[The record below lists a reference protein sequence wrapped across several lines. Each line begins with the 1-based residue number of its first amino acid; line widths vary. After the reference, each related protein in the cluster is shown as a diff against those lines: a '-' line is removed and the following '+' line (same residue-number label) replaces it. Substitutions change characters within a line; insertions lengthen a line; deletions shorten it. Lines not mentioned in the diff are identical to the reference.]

1 MGNQQSITDLTRLVQ
16 DVQYTAALK
25 GMSSTDKNNY
35 FKTQKDQLITT
46 VTSDREGTFQKTLTD
61 ATRNSAIQNSLLFY
75 QFRNRD
81 LNDMGAAFNSQNETA
96 IGTARYNNQLA
107 TRQYEINEWAY
118 GNKMDTLFV
127 FQILF
132 ITLLISAGITYLHK
146 LGFFGA
152 PLLGTLIGVLLF
164 IDIMIIVNRMRYT
177 STLRD
182 QRYWNR
188 RQFPRFDLD
197 VGKGPSI
204 CPPSD
209 PSANSTESKPAGAN

>member
-25 GMSSTDKNNY
+25 GMSPQERQNY
-35 FKTQKDQLITT
+35 FNTQKDQLLGA
-46 VTSDREGTFQKTLTD
+46 VLDDREGTFQKTYTD
-61 ATRNSAIQNSLLFY
+61 ATRNNAIQNSLLFY

-81 LNDMGAAFNSQNETA
+81 LNDMGAAFDKQNKNA
-96 IGTARYNNQLA
+96 IGTALFNNQLA
-107 TRQYEINEWAY
+107 TRQYEINEWSY
-118 GNKMDTLFV
+118 NNKLDTLFI

-132 ITLLISAGITYLHK
+132 ITILFAAGLTYLHK

-152 PLLGTLIGVLLF
+152 PLLGTLVGVLIF
-164 IDIMIIVNRMRYT
+164 IDLVVLVNRSYYT
-177 STLRD
+177 TSIRD

-188 RQFPRFDLD
+188 RQFPRYDLD
-197 VGKGPSI
+197 FGKGPSI

-209 PSANSTESKPAGAN
+209 ASASSTDSKPASP

>member
-25 GMSSTDKNNY
+25 GMSKSDRSNY
-35 FKTQKDQLITT
+35 FNTQKDQLITN
-46 VTSDREGTFQKTLTD
+46 VTSDREGTFQKTLID
-61 ATRNSAIQNSLLFY
+61 ARRNSAIQNSLLFY

-81 LNDMGAAFNSQNETA
+81 LNDMGAVFDKQNQQA
-96 IGTARYNNQLA
+96 IGTARFNNQLA
-107 TRQYEINEWAY
+107 TRQYEINEWSY

-132 ITLLISAGITYLHK
+132 ITLLLSASITYLHK

-152 PLLGTLIGVLLF
+152 PLLGTLIGALLF
-164 IDIMIIVNRMRYT
+164 IDILIIANRTRYT
-177 STLRD
+177 AALRD

-188 RQFPRFDLD
+188 RQFPHYDIGM
-197 VGKGPSI
+197 GKGPSI
-204 CPPSD
+204 CPPSTD
-209 PSANSTESKPAGAN
+209 TTKTSTDSTPATV